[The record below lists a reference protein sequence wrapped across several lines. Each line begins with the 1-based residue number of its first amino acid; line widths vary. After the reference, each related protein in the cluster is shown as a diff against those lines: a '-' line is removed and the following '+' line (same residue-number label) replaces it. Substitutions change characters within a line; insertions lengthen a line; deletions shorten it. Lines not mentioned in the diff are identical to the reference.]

1 MFSQF
6 LICRRC
12 CSLWRVKRRLP
23 AVSFV
28 WLQPLPPPYRCRRSQ
43 LLDCMYAQQILLLA
57 WPPRPMPVRQSWV
70 ESVLASG
77 GYGSYSIQFNGIYF
91 LSLRA
96 GQRAPAAAAA
106 ADTAFLRR
114 SCTVCMSAHR
124 SQYGT
129 QIVRKA
135 LRRSCTISRFLE
147 KLHELR
153 FASPTLLPRLLYS
166 TVMYHTHRPRIYCV
180 SNRIR

>member
-1 MFSQF
+1 MQ
-6 LICRRC
+6 L
-12 CSLWRVKRRLP
+12 RLP
-23 AVSFV
+23 TISMSADEY
-28 WLQPLPPPYRCRRSQ
+28 PLTLKVVEAGFSGCTPLYDAAPLALHAPRM
-43 LLDCMYAQQILLLA
+43 LDCMYAQQILLLA

-77 GYGSYSIQFNGIYF
+77 GYGSYSIQRHLYF

-106 ADTAFLRR
+106 ADTAFLRY
-114 SCTVCMSAHR
+114 SCTVCMSAH
-124 SQYGT
+124 STHG
-129 QIVRKA
+129 KA

-166 TVMYHTHRPRIYCV
+166 TVMYHIDIHRR
-180 SNRIR
+180 

>member
-1 MFSQF
+1 VFAAGVLQPMFSQF

-114 SCTVCMSAHR
+114 SCTVCMSAH
-124 SQYGT
+124 ST
-129 QIVRKA
+129 VRKA

-166 TVMYHTHRPRIYCV
+166 TVMYHIDIHRPRIY
-180 SNRIR
+180 

>member
-114 SCTVCMSAHR
+114 SCTVCMSAHSTVRYAKHCVARVLSRDSLR
-124 SQYGT
+124 SYT
-129 QIVRKA
+129 SFV
-135 LRRSCTISRFLE
+135 LRR
-147 KLHELR
+147 
-153 FASPTLLPRLLYS
+153 PRCCRDYF
-166 TVMYHTHRPRIYCV
+166 TVL
-180 SNRIR
+180 